1 MKVCI
6 SGNSYVEILT
16 QVMVIG
22 WAFGKLLGHEGGALM
37 KGIKSALIKEAQESS
52 LAPFHHLRTQ
62 QKTAPMTQEVA
73 IHQTRNLPVP

>member
-52 LAPFHHLRTQ
+52 LAHHLRTQ
-62 QKTAPMTQEVA
+62 QKTAPVTQEVA